1 MAYTA
6 AADRYDQMQYRRCG
20 RAGSSCPR
28 SRSASGT
35 TSAAT
40 ARRDVPR
47 AILRRAFDLGVTHFD
62 LANNYGPPYGSAE
75 ETFGAVMRDDLRPY
89 RDELVISTKAG
100 YDMWPGPYGEWGSR
114 KYLLASLDQSLAR
127 MGLDYVDIFYSH
139 RFDPET
145 PLEETMGAL
154 DTAVRSGR
162 ALYAGISS
170 YSPEKTREAHAILR
184 DLGTPL
190 LIHQPSYSLLNRWIE
205 PDLLDTLGELGV
217 GCIGFSPLAQGM
229 LTDKY
234 LDGIPADSRAA
245 ENSSL
250 SPDLLT
256 DEALEKIRALNEIAR
271 GRGQSLAQLALAW
284 TLRDPR
290 MTSTLIGASS
300 VAQLEDSLRRT
311 RRSRTLGRRAR
322 RDRPLRDRQ
331 PASTSGRARRA
342 SDSGSERRRGR
353 AHPLRLRQ
361 YGCDLR
367 PRDLRPGVRALP
379 HPDRS
384 RYERGR
390 RRPGTRKPQRYSDR
404 KLHARHAC

>member
-1 MAYTA
+1 MPYTSA
-6 AADRYDQMQYRRCG
+6 PDRYDRMQYRRTG
-20 RAGSSCPR
+20 R
-28 SRSASGT
+28 SGLKLPAIT
-35 TSAAT
+35 LGLWHNFGGDRPYETS
-40 ARRDVPR
+40 R
-47 AILRRAFDLGVTHFD
+47 AILRHAFDRGITHID

-75 ETFGAVMRDDLRPY
+75 ETFGKVLRDDLRPY

-114 KYLLASLDQSLAR
+114 KYALASLDQSLAR
-127 MGLDYVDIFYSH
+127 MGLEYVDIFYSH

-170 YSPEKTREAHAILR
+170 YSPAKTREAKAIL
-184 DLGTPL
+184 DALGTPL
-190 LIHQPSYSLLNRWIE
+190 LIHQPSYSLFNRWIE
-205 PDLLDTLGELGV
+205 PELLDTLGELGV

-234 LDGIPADSRAA
+234 LNGIPPDSRAA

-256 DEALEKIRALNEIAR
+256 EDALAKIKALNEIAAR
-271 GRGQSLAQLALAW
+271 RGQSLAQMALAW

-300 VAQLEDSLRRT
+300 IEQLDDSLGALETPGFSDDELAEIDRYAT
-311 RRSRTLGRRAR
+311 DAQINIWARSSSL
-322 RDRPLRDRQ
+322 
-331 PASTSGRARRA
+331 
-342 SDSGSERRRGR
+342 
-353 AHPLRLRQ
+353 
-361 YGCDLR
+361 
-367 PRDLRPGVRALP
+367 
-379 HPDRS
+379 
-384 RYERGR
+384 
-390 RRPGTRKPQRYSDR
+390 
-404 KLHARHAC
+404 